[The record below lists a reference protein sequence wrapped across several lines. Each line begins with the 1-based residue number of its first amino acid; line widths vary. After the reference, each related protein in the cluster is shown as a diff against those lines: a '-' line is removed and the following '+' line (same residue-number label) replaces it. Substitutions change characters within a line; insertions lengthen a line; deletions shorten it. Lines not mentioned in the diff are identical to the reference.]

1 MRRCTNFTRN
11 RRNLE
16 ANNAGNGPRR
26 KLALSGQRSGTG
38 GNERQKGKRREAE
51 AARLFY
57 CRVVRRGRSIKSAR
71 GIYGGNEGQ
80 VWEEP
85 KVGAKTTKAGTKER
99 A

>member
-57 CRVVRRGRSIKSAR
+57 CRVVRRGT
-71 GIYGGNEGQ
+71 
-80 VWEEP
+80 VD
-85 KVGAKTTKAGTKER
+85 KVGAVYAEVR
-99 A
+99 LFLRE